1 MTAAYKILYDYAMIL
16 INDDHQARKIVDFA
30 LLEAAG
36 IAVKDRDAEKA
47 QEVLIST
54 IREKCRMWKGRKLQ
68 EG

>member
-1 MTAAYKILYDYAMIL
+1 MTPAYKVLYDYAMQM
-16 INDDHQARKIVDFA
+16 INDDHLARKIVDFA

-54 IREKCRMWKGRKLQ
+54 IREKCRMWKDKQ
-68 EG
+68 K